1 MKKLDILQFQ
11 ISQINLEIQ
20 KYQSQLNQ
28 LQSQIDA
35 MDQFVK
41 DHPLLDELLNLWIR
55 DLKMTTRTKNALL
68 RNGIRQIRDIRYYT
82 YNDMLQFNNFGQTC
96 LSEVKRFMERLGVEI
111 RQEE

>member
-11 ISQINLEIQ
+11 ISQINPEIQ
-20 KYQSQLNQ
+20 KYQNQLNQ
-28 LQSQIDA
+28 LQSQMDA

-41 DHPLLDELLNLWIR
+41 DHPLPDELLNLWTR
-55 DLKMTTRTKNALL
+55 DLNMTTRTKNALL

>member
-20 KYQSQLNQ
+20 KYQNQINQ

-41 DHPLLDELLNLWIR
+41 DHPLPDELLNLWIR
-55 DLKMTTRTKNALL
+55 DLNMTTRTKNALL
-68 RNGIRQIRDIRYYT
+68 RNGIWQIRDIRYYI

>member
-20 KYQSQLNQ
+20 KYQNQINQ

-41 DHPLLDELLNLWIR
+41 DHPLPDELLNLWTR
-55 DLKMTTRTKNALL
+55 DQKYDNENKKC
-68 RNGIRQIRDIRYYT
+68 
-82 YNDMLQFNNFGQTC
+82 F
-96 LSEVKRFMERLGVEI
+96 VKKWNPTNPGHPILYI
-111 RQEE
+111 Q